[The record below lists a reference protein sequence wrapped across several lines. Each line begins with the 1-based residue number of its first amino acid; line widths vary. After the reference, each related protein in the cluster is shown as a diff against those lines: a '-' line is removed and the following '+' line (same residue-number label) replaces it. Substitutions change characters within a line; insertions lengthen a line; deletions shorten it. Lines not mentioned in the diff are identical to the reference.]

1 MMRAPINKII
11 PFSSVDGPGN
21 RTSIFLQGCN
31 LNCKYCHNPET
42 IHMCIHCGD
51 CVKTCPTGA
60 LSIKNKR
67 VVFDFKKCIACDTC
81 IKVCSHGASPRI
93 RLMSPEEVFAEIEK
107 QMPFIRGITTS
118 GGECSL
124 YPLFLKQLFTLCKK
138 DHLGTLIDSNGMY
151 DFSRDEK
158 LLSVSDGVM
167 LDIKAWNIEDHM
179 KVTDKGNSM
188 ILKNLEYLSSVNK
201 LYEVRT
207 VVVPELFDVKETV
220 SKVSEIISKKSS
232 NIRYKIITYR
242 PMGVRDEYKNFIPP
256 TKQFM
261 KELYNIAK
269 GKGVKEVIIV

>member
-1 MMRAPINKII
+1 
-11 PFSSVDGPGN
+11 
-21 RTSIFLQGCN
+21 
-31 LNCKYCHNPET
+31 
-42 IHMCIHCGD
+42 
-51 CVKTCPTGA
+51 
-60 LSIKNKR
+60 
-67 VVFDFKKCIACDTC
+67 
-81 IKVCSHGASPRI
+81 
-93 RLMSPEEVFAEIEK
+93 
-107 QMPFIRGITTS
+107 
-118 GGECSL
+118 
-124 YPLFLKQLFTLCKK
+124 
-138 DHLGTLIDSNGMY
+138 
-151 DFSRDEK
+151 
-158 LLSVSDGVM
+158 
-167 LDIKAWNIEDHM
+167 M

-242 PMGVRDEYKNFIPP
+242 PMGVRAEYRNFIPP